1 MEGQNGQL
9 RLFLKIFC
17 NLPLFEICS
26 DLPLIGNSSLENLSF
41 SWYSSSRNLSSIK
54 NSMANLKAIFSK
66 NSSSHGKFEG
76 YFFKELKF
84 LKLELHSKLEFQKG
98 GRLLNI
104 LQTIVD
110 QYIFFQTMVYGH
122 FG

>member
-9 RLFLKIFC
+9 PLFLKIFC

-26 DLPLIGNSSLENLSF
+26 DLPLIGNFSF

>member
-1 MEGQNGQL
+1 MV
-9 RLFLKIFC
+9 
-17 NLPLFEICS
+17 
-26 DLPLIGNSSLENLSF
+26 LEFQELEF
-41 SWYSSSRNLSSIK
+41 HKKY
-54 NSMANLKAIFSK
+54 
-66 NSSSHGKFEG
+66 HGKFEG

-84 LKLELHSKLEFQKG
+84 LELELHSKLEFQKG
-98 GRLLNI
+98 DRLLNI

>member
-66 NSSSHGKFEG
+66 NSSFWNSSYTANSNFINSS
-76 YFFKELKF
+76 FKKV
-84 LKLELHSKLEFQKG
+84 
-98 GRLLNI
+98 
-104 LQTIVD
+104 VD
-110 QYIFFQTMVYGH
+110 C
-122 FG
+122 